1 MSEENK
7 AVVRRFLDA
16 LWNRADFEV
25 IDSLIARDYESHSST
40 VIHGPDGAR
49 QLVIELRAA
58 FPDFEF
64 RVADQIAEGDHV
76 ATCWTIYGTHRGRF
90 QGIPASGRPIRMNG
104 ITMFRL
110 AEGKLVEE
118 WIAEDQLGVL
128 QQLGVLPPP
137 GLTLRTSIAEVS
149 HECS

>member
-25 IDSLIARDYESHSST
+25 VDSLIARDYAGHSST

-49 QLVIELRAA
+49 QFVMELRAA

-64 RVADQIAEGDHV
+64 RVADQIAEGDRV
-76 ATCWTIYGTHRGRF
+76 ATRWTLHGTHRGEF
-90 QGIPASGRPIRMNG
+90 QGIPASGRPIQMNG
-104 ITMFRL
+104 VTIFRL
-110 AEGKLVEE
+110 ADGKLVEG
-118 WIAEDQLGVL
+118 WTVEDQLGVL

-137 GLTLRTSIAEVS
+137 GLTVRRVAEVLQ
-149 HECS
+149 